1 MFVIFDYI
9 TRGAFRMVSQV
20 VKVIVLADASEWQL
34 IRYYSTTLRSLT
46 KTNLIQCLRIISMMI
61 LLLYY

>member
-9 TRGAFRMVSQV
+9 KRGEFRTVSQV
-20 VKVIVLADASEWQL
+20 FKVIVLADASEWQL

-46 KTNLIQCLRIISMMI
+46 KTNPIQCLRIISMMI